1 MKNNKET
8 EMDNILFIH
17 NQNNVEVI
25 PIVADDDEQSLM
37 ETEIPNELPIL
48 PLRNTV
54 LFPGVV
60 MPLTVGRKKSK
71 QLINDVNNGSRL
83 LGCTAQINSEIDNPS
98 QDDLFETG
106 TLARVLKII
115 EMPDKTISVIIQGLK
130 RFNIVDMVATEPYF
144 KAKATSLP
152 ELLPY
157 EQENEFSA
165 LVSSVKDV
173 ALQIVKLNRAIPH
186 EVSFAIQNIQRSIFL
201 INFICSNSDIKLS
214 DKQDL
219 LEIDDIK
226 ERARKLL
233 ETLKKQIEQLR
244 IKNDI
249 EQKTKQEIS
258 QQQKE
263 FLLQQQM
270 KTIQEELGGSP
281 IEKELKELKEQA
293 KKKKWSKEI
302 AEHFNKEA
310 NKLQFMNPAAGEYS
324 VQLNYL
330 KTMLEI
336 PFGEFTNDNFD
347 LKKAEKVLNEDH
359 YGLDKV
365 KDRILEHLSV
375 LKLKGDMKA
384 PILCLI
390 GPPGVGKTSLGKSI
404 ARSLERKYIRMSLGG
419 LRDESEIRG
428 HRKTYIGAMP
438 GRIIQNIKKA
448 KSANP
453 VFMLDEVDKV
463 GNDFRGD
470 PSSALLEVL
479 DPEQNETFYDN
490 YLEVDFDLSHTMFI
504 ATGNTMAT
512 INPALRD
519 RMEIIY
525 ISGYIPE
532 EKIEIAKRHLL
543 PRQLKKHG
551 LKKNQIRFDD
561 NALKFIV
568 ESYTKESGVRNLEKQ
583 IAKVIR
589 RIARKIATG
598 EKHTNTIKTSH
609 VKDILGFPKYYKE
622 DYEGN
627 ELAGVVTGLAW
638 TQYGGDILYI
648 ETSLS
653 RGNGKLTI
661 TGNLGDVMKESA
673 TIALEYIKA
682 HSDVLEIDP
691 KLFDHWNVHLHVP
704 EGAIPKDGPSAGI
717 TMATSIASAFT
728 QRKIRMK
735 TAMTGEITLRGRVM
749 PVDGIKEK
757 ILAAK
762 RSGITD
768 IVLSKK
774 NEKDIQEIKDIYT
787 KGLRFHYVDTILDVL
802 DFALLKQ
809 KVKKPRDISIPE
821 QSSKNSSRE

>member
-1 MKNNKET
+1 NPLYLQ
-8 EMDNILFIH
+8 DQ
-17 NQNNVEVI
+17 QNAEVI
-25 PIVADDDEQSLM
+25 PIVADEDEQSLM
-37 ETEIPNELPIL
+37 DTELPEELPIL

-60 MPLTVGRKKSK
+60 MPLTVGREKSK

-83 LGCTAQINSEIDNPS
+83 LGCTAQKNSEIDNPA
-98 QDDLFETG
+98 QKDLHETG
-106 TLARVLKII
+106 TLARILKII
-115 EMPDKTISVIIQGLK
+115 EMPDKTVSVIIQGLK
-130 RFNIVDMVATEPYF
+130 RFNLVDIIATEPYF
-144 KAKATSLP
+144 KAHTASLP

-157 EQENEFSA
+157 EEDREFTA

-186 EVSFAIQNIQRSIFL
+186 EVSFAIQNIQRPTFL
-201 INFICSNSDIKLS
+201 INFICANSDIKLAH
-214 DKQDL
+214 KQDL

-226 ERARKLL
+226 ERATKLL
-233 ETLKKQIEQLR
+233 EILNKQIEQLH

-249 EQKTKQEIS
+249 EQKARQEIS

-281 IEKELKELKEQA
+281 MEKELKELKEKA
-293 KKKKWSKEI
+293 KKKKWSKPI
-302 AEHFNKEA
+302 AEHFEKEA
-310 NKLQFMNPAAGEYS
+310 DKLQFMNPAAGEYS

-330 KTMLEI
+330 KTMLEV
-336 PFGEFTNDNFD
+336 PFGEFTKDSFD

-359 YGLDKV
+359 YGLDEV

-384 PILCLI
+384 PILCLV

-404 ARSLERKYIRMSLGG
+404 ARSLGRKYIRMSLGG

-448 KSANP
+448 RSANP

-479 DPEQNETFYDN
+479 DPEQNQTFYDN

-504 ATGNTMAT
+504 ATGNTIST
-512 INPALRD
+512 VHPALRD
-519 RMEIIY
+519 RMEIIH

-551 LKKNQIRFDD
+551 LKENQISFED
-561 NALKFIV
+561 NALKYIV
-568 ESYTKESGVRNLEKQ
+568 EFYTKESGVRNLEKQ
-583 IAKVIR
+583 IATVIR

-598 EKHTNTIKTSH
+598 EKATKKVKTGH

-653 RGNGKLTI
+653 KGNGKLTI

-682 HSDVLEIDP
+682 HSDVLNLDP
-691 KLFDHWNVHLHVP
+691 ELFNHWNVHLHVP

-717 TMATSIASAFT
+717 TMAVSMASAFT
-728 QRKIRMK
+728 QRKIRK
-735 TAMTGEITLRGRVM
+735 NTAMTGEITLRGRVM
-749 PVDGIKEK
+749 PVGGIKEK

-762 RSGITD
+762 RSGITE
-768 IVLSKK
+768 IILSEK
-774 NEKDIQEIKDIYT
+774 NEKDVKEIKDMYK

-809 KVKKPRDISIPE
+809 KVDKPRDISISE
-821 QSSKNSSRE
+821 KEEK